1 MHKLSCFISGLKDE
15 VRWVIKMQGPKTLG
29 KAYALAKIQEEYLA
43 NVKRSTRPSYE
54 TNKDNWEQYGSQQ
67 VATQFDT
74 KVAAQI
80 APKVAVQI
88 DSKVTVQFDPKVFA
102 QLDPKVAAQM
112 DPKVVNLKPSS
123 ARSTMMVQKLTPKQM
138 LERSWKGLCY
148 YCDESW
154 TMWHTCKAMKSYLFE
169 EVQEEEGACD
179 TSDKEKK
186 G

>member
-1 MHKLSCFISGLKDE
+1 MNGLKDE
-15 VRWVIKMQGPKTLG
+15 VRLAIKMQGPRTLG
-29 KAYALAKIQEEYLA
+29 EAYALAKIQEEYLA
-43 NVKRSTRPSYE
+43 NVTRSTRPSYE
-54 TNKDNWEQYGSQQ
+54 ANEDNWEQFSSQQ
-67 VATQFDT
+67 
-74 KVAAQI
+74 VAAQI
-80 APKVAVQI
+80 APKVAAQI
-88 DSKVTVQFDPKVFA
+88 DPKVAFQFDPKVAA

-112 DPKVVNLKPSS
+112 DPKVVDLKPSS

-138 LERSWKGLCY
+138 LERRRKGLCY